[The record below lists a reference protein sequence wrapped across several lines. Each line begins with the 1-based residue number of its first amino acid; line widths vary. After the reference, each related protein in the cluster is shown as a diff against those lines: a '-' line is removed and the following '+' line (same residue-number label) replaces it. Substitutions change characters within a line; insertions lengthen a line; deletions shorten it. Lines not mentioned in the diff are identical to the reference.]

1 MNKIAFV
8 FALLLQAAVFS
19 QNQKYEKITEA
30 FDAYSE
36 LPREIVFVHLN
47 KSTYIKGEQIGFKAY
62 VFDKDNKQPSLETKN
77 LYCTLLDDNGELVKK
92 QLIRIDQG
100 VGAGIIELDSAIT
113 ANSYRFKAYTNWMRN
128 FSEPNYFEQE
138 IRVLDPEKGEP
149 APETTIKD
157 TVDAQFLPEGG
168 HAVAG
173 LEAVYGAIIKDHN
186 GFGIPFLEGTVVD
199 EQDNFV
205 TNFKVNAMGIGRFAI
220 QTTPGTRYFVKFSHL
235 EKAYKLPLKTLEA
248 EGIVI
253 KLQDLRSKLGL
264 IFSANFKDKRHLDVP
279 YLLTIHDGNSLKSL
293 ELSFRGNNE
302 SIVILPKEDLYKGM
316 NTFTLFNPEG
326 KPILERLYFNTRG
339 VTIHSDV
346 SHELS
351 TTGDSL
357 LVTLNINDVSAEK
370 WNSFSVSV
378 LPGNTISYGS
388 QENLPSF
395 HLLRPYING
404 NVENAAYY
412 FRDPSPKKAFE
423 LDNLLITQ
431 GWSSYDWNSIFT
443 KPPKYLF
450 DFEKGLTFKVTLNT
464 KEEGQFYIFPT
475 QYYPLQLLKLD
486 EEKFEFSSDLFFPLE
501 HETLRISEMGK
512 DGKLSPP
519 KIFVQFK
526 PSAVP
531 ELKSNKIAVFPSKT
545 TRDDRNTDLSM
556 ISFQNLEKMQQLDEV
571 LLLQDRTSTRLERLR
586 NSSQGKVDLFSE
598 DDPRRSQFLG
608 NYLSSQGFVVNESA
622 GIFSIA
628 ARNPNSPNN
637 ARPNI
642 YLDGVL
648 LVDFSILYRY
658 QMDIVDYIEINPS
671 GIGGGLMGGGG
682 IIKIMTNPFLRQER
696 ELGEFYKNYNIPLS
710 FSAKKRFYNPAYGSY
725 SNAFFFKY
733 GTIDWQSDISLNEEG
748 KITLK
753 IRDFG
758 VSEISLYLEGVVN
771 GSEYVSD
778 IINISLE

>member
-1 MNKIAFV
+1 MKKIAFV
-8 FALLLQAAVFS
+8 FVLLLQTAVFG
-19 QNQKYEKITEA
+19 QNQNYEKIAEA
-30 FDAYSE
+30 FEVYSE

-62 VFDKDNKQPSLETKN
+62 VFDKDNKKPSIETKN
-77 LYCTLLDDNGELVKK
+77 LYCTLVDDNGEIVKK
-92 QLIRIDQG
+92 QLIMVNQG
-100 VGAGIIELDSAIT
+100 VGSGIMELDSLIT
-113 ANSYRFKAYTNWMRN
+113 ANTYRFRAYTNWMRN

-149 APETTIKD
+149 NPPTNTPD

-173 LEAVYGAIIKDHN
+173 LEAVYGAIIKDQN
-186 GFGIPFLEGTVVD
+186 GLGIPFLQATVVN
-199 EQDNFV
+199 EQDKFV

-220 QTTPGTRYFVKFSHL
+220 QTSPGTRYFVKFSHK
-235 EKAYKLPLKTLEA
+235 EKAYRLPLETMEA

-253 KLQDLRSKLGL
+253 KLQDLRNKLGL
-264 IFSANFKDKRHLDVP
+264 IFNAKFKDNRHLDVP
-279 YLLTIHDGNSLKSL
+279 YLLTFHDGNSLKSL
-293 ELSFRGNNE
+293 ELSFNGNNE

-326 KPILERLYFNTRG
+326 KPILERLYFNRGG
-339 VTIHSDV
+339 VTIHSDLE
-346 SHELS
+346 HLLS
-351 TTGDSL
+351 RDADSL
-357 LVTLNINDVSAEK
+357 LVTLDLPDVSAEK
-370 WNSFSVSV
+370 WNSLSVSV

-388 QENLPSF
+388 QENLPSY
-395 HLLRPYING
+395 HLLKPYVKG
-404 NVENAAYY
+404 LVENAAYY
-412 FRDPSPKKAFE
+412 FRGNSPKKAFE

-431 GWSSYDWNSIFT
+431 GWSSYDWNAIFT

-450 DFEKGLTFKVTLNT
+450 DFEKGLSFKVTLNT
-464 KEEGQFYIFPT
+464 KEESQFYIFPT
-475 QYYPLQLLKLD
+475 QYYPLQLLELD
-486 EEKFEFSSDLFFPLE
+486 AEKFEFSSDLFFPLE
-501 HETLRISEMGK
+501 NETLRISEMGK

-531 ELKSNKIAVFPSKT
+531 ELKSNTVAVFPNKPAGQDS
-545 TRDDRNTDLSM
+545 DLNSSM

-571 LLLQDRTSTRLERLR
+571 LLIQDRTNTRLERLR
-586 NSSQGKVDLFSE
+586 NSSQGKVDLFTES
-598 DDPRRSQFLG
+598 DPRRSQFLG
-608 NYLSSQGFVVNESA
+608 NYLNSRGYVVNESA
-622 GIFSIA
+622 GIFSIV

-671 GIGGGLMGGGG
+671 GVGGGLMGGGG
-682 IIKIMTNPFLRQER
+682 IIKIVTNPFLRQER
-696 ELGEFYKNYNIPLS
+696 ELGEFYKNYDIPLS
-710 FSAKKRFYNPAYGSY
+710 FSAKKRFYNPAYSSY

-733 GTIDWQSDISLNEEG
+733 GTIDWQSDISLTKEG
-748 KITLK
+748 EITFKIK
-753 IRDFG
+753 DYG
-758 VSEISLYLEGVVN
+758 VSDIKLYLEGVVN
-771 GSEYVSD
+771 ESEYVSD
-778 IINISLE
+778 IIELRLD